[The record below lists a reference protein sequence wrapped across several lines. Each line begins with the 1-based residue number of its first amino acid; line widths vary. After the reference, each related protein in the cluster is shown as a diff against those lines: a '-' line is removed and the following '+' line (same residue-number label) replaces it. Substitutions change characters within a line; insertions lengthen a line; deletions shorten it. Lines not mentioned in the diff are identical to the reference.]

1 MQPLN
6 VSRLDLN
13 LLKVFDAL
21 LSERRVTKAAER
33 LFLSQPA
40 LSHALARLREA
51 LGDELFTRTPTG
63 MRPTP
68 FALAIAV
75 QIQAALAQIDR
86 ALASRSFDPATSSR
100 TFTIGA
106 NDYVQFVVLPRL
118 ISRLSRV
125 APGVRLVARGFGDVL
140 PLEPLER
147 GDFDV
152 VIGLFDRIP
161 AALKAET
168 LFSDRFVCLARRSH
182 SALRG
187 GLTLRAYAESRHVLV
202 SPQGGGFQGPID
214 EELAARGVNRRVMY
228 SIQQF
233 LVATLVVA
241 ESELLVTTPERVA
254 RLVARL
260 SSLRVTEL
268 PLELAGFDVKQVSHA
283 RSSEDAGAAWL
294 RAEITRVARRSPS
307 SRN

>member
-6 VSRLDLN
+6 VNRLDLN

-40 LSHALARLREA
+40 LSHALARLRDA
-51 LGDELFTRTPTG
+51 LGDELFTRSPSG
-63 MRPTP
+63 MRPTA
-68 FALAIAV
+68 FSLTIAPR
-75 QIQAALAQIDR
+75 IQAALEQIDR

-100 TFTIGA
+100 TFSIGA

-118 ISRLSRV
+118 IARLNRV
-125 APGVRLVARGFGDVL
+125 APDVRLVARGFGDAL

-147 GDFDV
+147 GEFDV

-161 AALKAET
+161 ATLTVEA
-168 LFSDRFVCLARRSH
+168 LFSDRFVCLARRTH
-182 SALRG
+182 PMLRG
-187 GLTLRAYAESRHVLV
+187 GLTVRGYAESRHILI
-202 SPQGGGFQGPID
+202 SPQGGGFRGPID
-214 EELAARGVNRRVMY
+214 DALAARGMSRRVVY

-233 LVATLVVA
+233 LVAALVVA
-241 ESELLVTTPERVA
+241 ESELLVTTAERVA
-254 RLVARL
+254 RMVARL

-268 PLELAGFDVKQVSHA
+268 PFELPGFDLKQVTHA
-283 RSSEDAGAAWL
+283 RSAEDAGTAWL
-294 RAEITRVARRSPS
+294 RAEIKKIARRLA
-307 SRN
+307 

>member
-68 FALAIAV
+68 FSLTIAP
-75 QIQAALAQIDR
+75 QIQAALAQIDQ

-147 GDFDV
+147 RDFDV

-161 AALKAET
+161 AALTAET

-182 SALRG
+182 PALRG
-187 GLTLRAYAESRHVLV
+187 GLTLRGYAESRHVLV
-202 SPQGGGFQGPID
+202 SPQGGGFQGLID

-241 ESELLVTTPERVA
+241 ECELLVTAPERVA
-254 RLVARL
+254 RLVASL

-268 PLELAGFDVKQVSHA
+268 PIELARFDVKQVSHA

>member
-1 MQPLN
+1 MQPVN

-68 FALAIAV
+68 FALTIAA

-125 APGVRLVARGFGDVL
+125 APGVRLVARGFGDRL

-161 AALKAET
+161 AALTTET

-182 SALRG
+182 PALRG
-187 GLTLRAYAESRHVLV
+187 GLTLREYAESRHVLV
-202 SPQGGGFQGPID
+202 SPQGGGFQGLID

-268 PLELAGFDVKQVSHA
+268 PVALVGFDVKQVSHA

-294 RAEITRVARRSPS
+294 RAEIASVARRSSS
-307 SRN
+307 SRS

>member
-6 VSRLDLN
+6 VNRLDLN

-51 LGDELFTRTPTG
+51 LGDELFTRTPSG

-68 FALAIAV
+68 FSLTIAT
-75 QIQAALAQIDR
+75 QIQAALAQINQ
-86 ALASRSFDPATSSR
+86 ALASRSFDQATSSR
-100 TFTIGA
+100 TFLIGA
-106 NDYVQFVVLPRL
+106 NDYVQFVLLPRL
-118 ISRLSRV
+118 IARLNRV

-147 GDFDV
+147 GEFDI
-152 VIGLFDRIP
+152 VIGLFDRVP
-161 AALKAET
+161 AALTVET
-168 LFSDRFVCLARRSH
+168 LFRDRFVCLARRTH
-182 SALRG
+182 PVLRG
-187 GLTLRAYAESRHVLV
+187 GLTLHGYAESRHVLI
-202 SPQGGGFQGPID
+202 SPQGGGFRGQID
-214 EELAARGVNRRVMY
+214 DALAARGVTRRVMY

-233 LVATLVVA
+233 LVAALVVA
-241 ESELLVTTPERVA
+241 ESELLVTTAERVA
-254 RLVARL
+254 RMVARL

-268 PLELAGFDVKQVSHA
+268 PFELAQFEVKQVSHA
-283 RSSEDAGAAWL
+283 RSIEDAGITWL
-294 RAEITRVARRSPS
+294 RAEIMKIARRLSPL
-307 SRN
+307 RV